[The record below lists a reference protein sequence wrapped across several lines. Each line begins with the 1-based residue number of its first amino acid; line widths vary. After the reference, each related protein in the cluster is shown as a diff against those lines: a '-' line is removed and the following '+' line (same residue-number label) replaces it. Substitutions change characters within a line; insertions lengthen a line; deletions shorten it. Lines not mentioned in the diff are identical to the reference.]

1 MALSSQPV
9 VEWTVSSTGR
19 RLPVA
24 RHPEGVI
31 TLTLHAQ
38 GRPPLT
44 ARVLGVTALD
54 ETPIL
59 EVGGYPGV
67 FFLTRTPSG
76 TWQAARDGSPPLRG
90 YAARDAEVERAR
102 AAFLARL
109 TPQPHA

>member
-1 MALSSQPV
+1 MAPSSQPV
-9 VEWTVSSTGR
+9 VGWTVTSTGGR
-19 RLPVA
+19 PPA
-24 RHPEGVI
+24 TQHPEGVI

-67 FFLTRTPSG
+67 FFLTRTPNG

-90 YAARDAEVERAR
+90 YAAPDADVEQAR
-102 AAFLARL
+102 AAFLARFS
-109 TPQPHA
+109 PQLHR